1 MALKAQKK
9 PTVLSGAM
17 HNDIWYLP
25 NGTSTEA
32 QLLKDAISDSF
43 FSVVIAKDG
52 NEGLKKFKSFKP
64 DIIITDIMMPVC
76 DGLDMTIKI
85 KKLDGNIP
93 IIVLSAH
100 SDKEQLLKAI
110 DIGINKYFIKPF
122 DPEEVIEHINK
133 IAPSL
138 NKKRQVKLKEDFM
151 FDNNSMS
158 LYKNTVLINL
168 TKREKEFIH
177 LLIKVNN
184 KVVDSEYIKENLWN
198 EEVNDE
204 RLRTFIKR
212 LRIKTSK
219 DIIEN
224 ISGQGYLISILDS

>member
-1 MALKAQKK
+1 MSRDLLKTLKILIVEDEK
-9 PTVLSGAM
+9 RL
-17 HNDIWYLP
+17 
-25 NGTSTEA
+25 A

-52 NEGLKKFKSFKP
+52 NEGLKKFKSFRP

-85 KKLDGNIP
+85 KKLDENIP